1 MTSQIDPLA
10 LTSAV
15 EVLRRGGI
23 VAYPTDTLFG
33 LGVDALNEAAVER
46 IFEVKGRPQGMP
58 LPLIIGES
66 EQLEMVADTVT
77 ECAWKFASA
86 FWPGGL
92 TLVVPVGTNVPAL
105 VTARGWKVAVRL
117 PDHPIPRELARQLG
131 RPITGTSANRS
142 GGPDPSTAES
152 VQNQFHNTIDMILR
166 GGSAPA
172 GRSSTV
178 LDITGNQPKVLR
190 HGAVSVEQLE
200 RIYGGPVGIG
210 ETMEQ
215 QA

>member
-10 LTSAV
+10 LVSAV

-92 TLVVPVGTNVPAL
+92 TLVVPVGPNVPAL

>member
-33 LGVDALNEAAVER
+33 LGADALNEAAVER
-46 IFEVKGRPQGMP
+46 VFEIKGRPQGMP
-58 LPLIIGES
+58 LPLLIGDP
-66 EQLEMVADTVT
+66 EQLKMVADIVT
-77 ECAWKFASA
+77 ESAWKFATA

-92 TLVVPVGTNVPAL
+92 TLVVPVGPNVPAL

-117 PDHPIPRELARQLG
+117 PDHPIPRELARGLG
-131 RPITGTSANRS
+131 RPITGTSANRT
-142 GGPDPSTAES
+142 GGPEPSTAEL
-152 VQNQFHNTIDMILR
+152 VQKQLHNTIDMILR

-178 LDITGNQPKVLR
+178 LDITGDQPKVLR

>member
-92 TLVVPVGTNVPAL
+92 TLVVSVGPNVPAL